1 LKSKSFIVFSLKT
14 IKIAMKSRKQ
24 LLNKMK
30 AKAFDTGLFK
40 RILTYTKPYK
50 WRYNGVI
57 IFAISLSIFA
67 ALRPY
72 LLKQTVDGYIKTHDQ
87 LGLLF
92 YVTLM
97 GIVLM
102 LEVFSQFYFV
112 YWANWLGQDIVK
124 DIRTKLFKHILS
136 FRMKYF
142 DLVPVGQLV
151 TRSVSDIESIARI
164 FSQGLFMI
172 ISDLMKMLV
181 VLIFM
186 FYMNWKLTW
195 IVVIAMPILVYI
207 TRIFQR
213 KMQVAFEEVRTQ
225 IANMNSFVQERVTGM
240 KIVQLFNREKTE
252 YESFK
257 EINGKHKKAWIKTI
271 LYNSIFFPIADII
284 SSLTLGCIVVFGGFK
299 ILNGDNFTTFGDLF
313 SYTMFI
319 GMLFN
324 PLRQIAD
331 KFNEMQLGMIAANRV
346 FDIIDTQDHIQDT
359 GTIEAPIFNG
369 TIEFKD
375 VRFGYIPEEEVIK
388 GIDLSVEAGQTIAIV
403 GSTGAG
409 KSTIINLLNRF
420 YEINSGTICIDG
432 NNIENYTLASLRKQ
446 IAVVL
451 QDVFLFADTIYNN
464 ITLNNPEITKA
475 QVLEAAKVIGVH
487 DFIMSLPDNYD
498 FDVKERGVMLSSGQR
513 QLIAFLRSYVS
524 NPSILILDEATSSID
539 TYSEEMIQR
548 ATETIT
554 KGRTSIVI
562 AHRLATIV
570 NADKI
575 VVMDKGLIVEQ
586 GTHQELINRTNG
598 YYKNLYDSQFVV
610 AN

>member
-1 LKSKSFIVFSLKT
+1 
-14 IKIAMKSRKQ
+14 
-24 LLNKMK
+24 MK
-30 AKAFDTGLFK
+30 AKAFDTRLFK
-40 RILTYTKPYK
+40 RILKYTKPYQL
-50 WRYNGVI
+50 RFRGVI
-57 IFAISLSIFA
+57 VFAISLSVFA

-87 LGLLF
+87 QGLLF
-92 YVTLM
+92 YITLM
-97 GIVLM
+97 GIVL
-102 LEVFSQFYFV
+102 LAEVFSQYYFV
-112 YWANWLGQDIVK
+112 FWANWLGQDIVK

-142 DLVPVGQLV
+142 DHVPVGQLV
-151 TRSVSDIESIARI
+151 TRSVSDIEAIARI

-172 ISDLMKMLV
+172 ISDLMKMVV
-181 VLIFM
+181 VLFFM

-195 IVVIAMPILVYI
+195 IVIVAMPVLVFF

-213 KMQVAFEEVRTQ
+213 KMQIAFEEVRTE

-240 KIVQLFNREKTE
+240 KMVQLFNREDIELDK
-252 YESFK
+252 FK
-257 EINGKHKKAWIKTI
+257 NINEKHRKAWIKTI

-284 SSLTLGCIVVFGGFK
+284 SSLTLGFIVLYGGFK
-299 ILNGDNFTTFGDLF
+299 ILNGDMFTTFGDLF

-346 FDIIDTQDHIQDT
+346 FDILDTQDQIQDT
-359 GTIEAPIFNG
+359 GTIEAPVFKG
-369 TIEFKD
+369 DIEFKG
-375 VRFGYIPEEEVIK
+375 VRFGYIPDEEVIK
-388 GIDLSVEAGQTIAIV
+388 GIDLEVKAGQTIAIV

-420 YEINSGTICIDG
+420 YEINNGTICIDHH
-432 NNIENYTLASLRKQ
+432 NIENYTLDSLRKQ

-464 ITLNNPEITKA
+464 ITLNNLAISREEVLAAA
-475 QVLEAAKVIGVH
+475 QKIGVH

-513 QLIAFLRSYVS
+513 QLIAFLRAFVS

-539 TYSEEMIQR
+539 TYSEELIQR

-554 KGRTSIVI
+554 QGRTSIVI

-575 VVMDKGLIVEQ
+575 VVMDKGLVVEE
-586 GTHQELINRTNG
+586 GTHQELINKESG
-598 YYKNLYDSQFVV
+598 YYKNLYDSQFSV

>member
-1 LKSKSFIVFSLKT
+1 
-14 IKIAMKSRKQ
+14 
-24 LLNKMK
+24 MK
-30 AKAFDTGLFK
+30 AKAFDTRLFK
-40 RILTYTKPYK
+40 RILHYTKPYQ
-50 WRYNGVI
+50 WRFRGVI

-87 LGLLF
+87 YGLLL
-92 YVTLM
+92 YVVLM
-97 GIVLM
+97 GIVL
-102 LEVFSQFYFV
+102 LAEVFSQFYFV
-112 YWANWLGQDIVK
+112 FWANWLGQDIVK
-124 DIRTKLFKHILS
+124 DIRTKLFRHILS

-195 IVVIAMPILVYI
+195 IVIVAMPILVFFP
-207 TRIFQR
+207 RIFQK

-240 KIVQLFNREKTE
+240 KIVQLFNREDIEFEK
-252 YESFK
+252 FK
-257 EINGKHKKAWIKTI
+257 EINDKHKKAWIKTI

-284 SSLTLGCIVVFGGFK
+284 SSLTLGFIVLYGGFK
-299 ILNGDNFTTFGDLF
+299 ILNGDNFTGFGDLF

-346 FDIIDTQDHIQDT
+346 FDILDTQDQIQDT
-359 GTIEAPIFNG
+359 GTIEAPIFEG
-369 TIEFKD
+369 DIRFEA
-375 VRFGYIPEEEVIK
+375 VRFGYIPDEEVIK
-388 GIDLSVEAGQTIAIV
+388 GIDLEVKAGQTIAIV

-420 YEINSGTICIDG
+420 YEIKSGAIYID
-432 NNIENYTLASLRKQ
+432 NHNIENYTLGSLRLQ

-451 QDVFLFADTIYNN
+451 QDVFLFADTIFNN
-464 ITLNNPEITKA
+464 ITLNNSAISREEVLAAA
-475 QVLEAAKVIGVH
+475 QKIGVH

-513 QLIAFLRSYVS
+513 QLIAFLRAYVS

-539 TYSEEMIQR
+539 TYSEELIQR

-586 GTHQELINRTNG
+586 GTHQELINKETG
-598 YYKNLYDSQFVV
+598 YYKNLYDSQFSV

>member
-1 LKSKSFIVFSLKT
+1 
-14 IKIAMKSRKQ
+14 
-24 LLNKMK
+24 MK

-50 WRYNGVI
+50 WRYYGVI
-57 IFAISLSIFA
+57 IFAVSLSVFA

-72 LLKQTVDGYIKTHDQ
+72 LLKQTVDGYIKTHDKY
-87 LGLLF
+87 GLLM
-92 YVTLM
+92 YIILM
-97 GIVLM
+97 GVVL
-102 LEVFSQFYFV
+102 LCEVFSQFYFV

-195 IVVIAMPILVYI
+195 IVVVAMPILVFI

-240 KIVQLFNREKTE
+240 KIVQLFNREKIE
-252 YESFK
+252 AENFK
-257 EINGKHKKAWIKTI
+257 EINNKHRVAWIKTI

-284 SSLTLGCIVVFGGFK
+284 SSITLGLVVVYGGFK
-299 ILNGDNFTTFGDLF
+299 ILNGDHFTTFGDLF

-359 GTIEAPIFNG
+359 GTLEAPIFDG
-369 TIEFKD
+369 SIEFAA
-375 VRFGYIPEEEVIK
+375 VRFSYIPEEEVIK
-388 GIDLSVEAGQTIAIV
+388 GIDLSVDAGQTIAIV

-420 YEINSGTICIDG
+420 YEINSGTIFIDG
-432 NNIENYTLASLRKQ
+432 HNIENYTLASLRKQ

-464 ITLNNPEITKA
+464 ITLHNPEITRE
-475 QVLEAAKVIGVH
+475 QVLNAAKKIGVH

-539 TYSEEMIQR
+539 TYSEELIQR

-554 KGRTSIVI
+554 KGRTSIII

-586 GTHQELINRTNG
+586 GTHQELLNKAEG
-598 YYKNLYDSQFVV
+598 YYKNLYDSQFSV

>member
-1 LKSKSFIVFSLKT
+1 
-14 IKIAMKSRKQ
+14 
-24 LLNKMK
+24 MK
-30 AKAFDTGLFK
+30 AKAFDTRLFR
-40 RILTYTKPYK
+40 RILKYTKPYQ
-50 WRYNGVI
+50 WRFNGVI
-57 IFAISLSIFA
+57 IFAISLSVFA

-72 LLKQTVDGYIKTHDQ
+72 LLKQTVDGYIKTQDQ
-87 LGLLF
+87 HGLLL
-92 YVTLM
+92 YVILM
-97 GIVLM
+97 GIVLLM
-102 LEVFSQFYFV
+102 EVFSQFFFV
-112 YWANWLGQDIVK
+112 FWANWLGQDIVK
-124 DIRTKLFKHILS
+124 DIRTKLFRHILS

-186 FYMNWKLTW
+186 FYMNWTLTW
-195 IVVIAMPILVYI
+195 IVIVAMPILVFI
-207 TRIFQR
+207 TRIFQK

-240 KIVQLFNREKTE
+240 KIVQLFNREDIEFEK
-252 YESFK
+252 FK
-257 EINGKHKKAWIKTI
+257 EINDKHNRAWIKTI

-284 SSLTLGCIVVFGGFK
+284 SSLTLGFIVLYGGMK
-299 ILNGDNFTTFGDLF
+299 ILNGDHFTTFGDLF

-331 KFNEMQLGMIAANRV
+331 KFNEMQLGMISANRV
-346 FDIIDTQDHIQDT
+346 FDILDTQDQIQDT
-359 GTIEAPIFNG
+359 GTIEAPL
-369 TIEFKD
+369 FKGNIRFEN
-375 VRFGYIPEEEVIK
+375 VRFGYIPEEDVIK
-388 GIDLSVEAGQTIAIV
+388 GIDLEVNAGQTIAIV

-420 YEINSGTICIDG
+420 YEINSGSIYID
-432 NNIENYTLASLRKQ
+432 NHNIENYTLSSLRNQ

-451 QDVFLFADTIYNN
+451 QDVFLFADTIFNN
-464 ITLNNPEITKA
+464 ITLNNPAISRE
-475 QVLEAAKVIGVH
+475 QVLAAAKKIGVH

-498 FDVKERGVMLSSGQR
+498 FDVKERGIMLSSGQR
-513 QLIAFLRSYVS
+513 QLIAFLRAYVS

-539 TYSEEMIQR
+539 TYSEELIQR

-554 KGRTSIVI
+554 EGRTSIVI

-586 GTHQELINRTNG
+586 GTHQELINRESG
-598 YYKNLYDSQFVV
+598 YYKNLYDSQFSV

>member
-1 LKSKSFIVFSLKT
+1 
-14 IKIAMKSRKQ
+14 
-24 LLNKMK
+24 MK

-57 IFAISLSIFA
+57 IFAVSLSIFA

-97 GIVLM
+97 GIVLL

-240 KIVQLFNREKTE
+240 KIVQLFNRENAE

-369 TIEFKD
+369 SIEFKD

-432 NNIENYTLASLRKQ
+432 HNIENYTLASLRKQ

-475 QVLEAAKVIGVH
+475 QVVEAAKVIGVH

-539 TYSEEMIQR
+539 TYSEELIQR

-586 GTHQELINRTNG
+586 GTHQELINRAEG
-598 YYKNLYDSQFVV
+598 FYKNLYDSQFVI

>member
-1 LKSKSFIVFSLKT
+1 
-14 IKIAMKSRKQ
+14 
-24 LLNKMK
+24 MK
-30 AKAFDTGLFK
+30 AKAFDTRLFK
-40 RILTYTKPYK
+40 RILQYTKPYQ
-50 WRYNGVI
+50 WRFNGVI

-72 LLKQTVDGYIKTHDQ
+72 LLKQTVDGYLKTHDQ
-87 LGLLF
+87 QGLLM
-92 YVTLM
+92 YVILM
-97 GIVLM
+97 GVVLLM
-102 LEVFSQFYFV
+102 EVFSQFYFV

-124 DIRTKLFKHILS
+124 DIRTKLFKHLLS

-151 TRSVSDIESIARI
+151 TRSVSDIEAIARI

-172 ISDLMKMLV
+172 ISDLMKMVV
-181 VLIFM
+181 VLLFM

-195 IVVIAMPILVYI
+195 IVIVAMPILVFF
-207 TRIFQR
+207 TRIFQK

-240 KIVQLFNREKTE
+240 KIVQLFNREDIEFEK
-252 YESFK
+252 FK
-257 EINGKHKKAWIKTI
+257 SINDKHNKAWIKTI

-284 SSLTLGCIVVFGGFK
+284 SSLTLGFIVLYGGIK
-299 ILNGDNFTTFGDLF
+299 ILNGDHFTTFGDLF

-346 FDIIDTQDHIQDT
+346 FDILDTQDQIQDT
-359 GTIEAPIFNG
+359 GTIEAPIFKGDIKFEN
-369 TIEFKD
+369 
-375 VRFGYIPEEEVIK
+375 VRFGYIPEEDVIK
-388 GIDLSVEAGQTIAIV
+388 GIDLEVNAGQTIAIV

-420 YEINSGTICIDG
+420 YEINSGSIYID
-432 NNIENYTLASLRKQ
+432 NHNIEHYTLSSLRTQ

-451 QDVFLFADTIYNN
+451 QDVFLFADTIFNN
-464 ITLNNPEITKA
+464 ITLNNPAISRE
-475 QVLEAAKVIGVH
+475 QVLAAAKKIGVH

-513 QLIAFLRSYVS
+513 QLIAFLRAYVS

-539 TYSEEMIQR
+539 TYSEELIQR

-586 GTHQELINRTNG
+586 GTHQELINRESG
-598 YYKNLYDSQFVV
+598 YYKNLYDSQFSV